1 MKKFITLSLL
11 AVLVAMGSA
20 VQAQKVAYVNIQ
32 TLIDTLPSKDS
43 AELKLQKIAAS
54 YDEDLRILEA
64 EIQNEQISYETKAKN
79 GATQAQLELIQKNY
93 QRLVQQYQET
103 QAAGEQ
109 DMQYQRAMLLEPIVE
124 NIKKASGE
132 VAKAKGY
139 THVFDNSAGIVL
151 WSANTGDDI
160 TGAVIAYMLKN

>member
-64 EIQNEQISYETKAKN
+64 
-79 GATQAQLELIQKNY
+79 
-93 QRLVQQYQET
+93 
-103 QAAGEQ
+103 
-109 DMQYQRAMLLEPIVE
+109 
-124 NIKKASGE
+124 
-132 VAKAKGY
+132 
-139 THVFDNSAGIVL
+139 
-151 WSANTGDDI
+151 
-160 TGAVIAYMLKN
+160 

>member
-64 EIQNEQISYETKAKN
+64 EIQNEQIAYETKAKN

-109 DMQYQRAMLLEPIVE
+109 DMQYRAMLLEPIVE

-139 THVFDNSAGIVL
+139 SHVFDNSAGIVL